1 MKIIVLNSNA
11 YFYSAFAK
19 AVLFFSFFFIT
30 QFIAAH
36 TITGFIKDI
45 NGQPLKDVYVLHMKS
60 GTHTHS
66 NAKGFF
72 TIENVEQEEE
82 LRFSHIGYEASSIV
96 VTNPKD
102 ILQITL
108 SASSLDLDAITISN
122 DVETLNV
129 LANVDLQI
137 NPVTSSQEILRTVPG
152 LFIGQHAGGGK
163 AEQIFLRG
171 FDIDHGTDIAINVD
185 GMPVNMVSHAHG
197 QGYADLHFLIPETI
211 NNISYGIGSYD
222 ESVGNFATAGHV
234 DFKTK
239 SYLDESKISVEIGD
253 FNHQRY
259 LGLVQLVDND
269 HTTAYFATEYL
280 TFDGPYDSPQNF
292 DRINL
297 FGKLHHTTDSG
308 NRLSLSLSHFDSE
321 WDASGQIP
329 QRAVDSGLIDRFGA
343 IDDTEGGSTSRTNVV
358 LNYDMDI
365 SDKEQLET
373 TMFYSHYDFLLY
385 SNFTFFLED
394 PINGDQI
401 QQQESRDLSGF
412 KTKYSYETQLGSN
425 DLSLTAGFSLRND
438 RTDASGLSRTLNR
451 RTTLENIQLGDI
463 NETNSS
469 LFVGAELSVNKL
481 LIDAGVRLERFKFI
495 YKNALTDTFNTQSQT
510 ATALLPKLNFNYE
523 ISDNVKVY
531 LNNGAGMHSN
541 DTRVVLEN
549 GADDILP
556 KSYGSDLGAVWKA
569 SDNLVVNGA
578 LWYLFLEQEFVYV
591 GDAGIVEPSG
601 ETERYGFDL
610 GLKYQLTDFLFLDT
624 NLNYAH
630 ARAINEP
637 DGADYIPLAPE
648 FTSTGGIILKDY
660 KRFNAGLRYR
670 YIGDRAANEDNS
682 IVAEG
687 YFVADF
693 NVNYDLTDN
702 LRLGIAVQNLFDVEW
717 NETQFAT
724 ESRLATEVQSVEE
737 IHFTPG
743 TPIFL
748 RGSIQYRF

>member
-1 MKIIVLNSNA
+1 MKIIFS
-11 YFYSAFAK
+11 YSAFAK
-19 AVLFFSFFFIT
+19 AVLFIAFFFST

-45 NGQPLKDVYVLHMKS
+45 NGQPLKDVYVLNVKS

-72 TIENVEQEEE
+72 TIDNVEQEEE

-96 VTNPKD
+96 VTNHKD

-108 SASSLDLDAITISN
+108 SPSSLNLDAITISN

-211 NNISYGIGSYD
+211 NNISYGVGNYD

-259 LGLVQLVDND
+259 LGLVQLVDNA
-269 HTTAYFATEYL
+269 HTTAYVATEYL

-329 QRAVDSGLIDRFGA
+329 QRAVDSGLIDRFGS

-401 QQQESRDLSGF
+401 QQQESRDLAGF
-412 KTKYSYETQLGSN
+412 KTKYSYETQLGAN
-425 DLSLTAGFSLRND
+425 DLSLIAGFGLRND

-481 LIDAGVRLERFKFI
+481 LIDAGLRLERFKFV
-495 YKNALTDTFNTQSQT
+495 YKDALTETFDTQSQT

-523 ISDNVKVY
+523 VSDNVKVY
-531 LNNGAGMHSN
+531 LHNGVGMHSN

-556 KSYGSDLGAVWKA
+556 KSYGSDLGTVWKA

-610 GLKYQLTDFLFLDT
+610 GVKYQLTDFLFLDT

-648 FTSTGGIILKDY
+648 FTSTGGISLKDY

-702 LRLGIAVQNLFDVEW
+702 LRLGMAVQNLFDVEW

-724 ESRLATEVQSVEE
+724 ESRLASEAQSVEE

-743 TPIFL
+743 TPFFL

>member
-1 MKIIVLNSNA
+1 
-11 YFYSAFAK
+11 SAFAK
-19 AVLFFSFFFIT
+19 AVLFIAFFFST
-30 QFIAAH
+30 QFIVAH
-36 TITGFIKDI
+36 TITGFIKDS

-72 TIENVEQEEE
+72 TIDNVEQEEE
-82 LRFSHIGYEASSIV
+82 LKFSHIGYEASSIV

-108 SASSLDLDAITISN
+108 NPSSLDLDAITISN

-211 NNISYGIGSYD
+211 NNISYGVGSYD

-259 LGLVQLVDND
+259 LGLVQLVDNA
-269 HTTAYFATEYL
+269 HTTAYVATEYL

-343 IDDTEGGSTSRTNVV
+343 IDDTEGGSTSRTNIV

-401 QQQESRDLSGF
+401 QQQESRDMAGF
-412 KTKYSYETQLGSN
+412 KTKYTYDTQLGAN
-425 DLSLTAGFSLRND
+425 DLSLTAGFGLRND

-451 RTTLENIQLGDI
+451 RTVLEDIQLGDI

-481 LIDAGVRLERFKFI
+481 LIDAGLRLERFKFV
-495 YKNALTDTFNTQSQT
+495 YKDALTETFDTQSQT

-523 ISDNVKVY
+523 VNDNVKVY
-531 LNNGAGMHSN
+531 LHNGVGMHSN

-556 KSYGSDLGAVWKA
+556 KSYGSDLGTIWKA

-610 GLKYQLTDFLFLDT
+610 GVKYQLTDFLFLDT

-648 FTSTGGIILKDY
+648 FTSTGGISLKNY

-702 LRLGIAVQNLFDVEW
+702 LRLGMAVQNLFDVEW

-724 ESRLATEVQSVEE
+724 ESRLASEAQSVEE

-743 TPIFL
+743 TPLFI

>member
-1 MKIIVLNSNA
+1 MRYTIT
-11 YFYSAFAK
+11 YSAFAK
-19 AVLFFSFFFIT
+19 AILTTAFLFISQYVL
-30 QFIAAH
+30 AH
-36 TITGFIKDI
+36 GITGFVNDD
-45 NGQPLKDVYVLHMKS
+45 NGQPLKDVYVLHSVS
-60 GTHTHS
+60 GNHTHT

-72 TIENVEQEEE
+72 ALDNVERGDE
-82 LRFSHIGYEASSIV
+82 LRFSHMGYEAGSSIITDEKSV
-96 VTNPKD
+96 
-102 ILQITL
+102 LQITL
-108 SASSLDLDAITISN
+108 KIASLDLEAITISN

-197 QGYADLHFLIPETI
+197 QGYADLHFVIPETI
-211 NNISYGIGSYD
+211 NNLSYGKGSYD
-222 ESVGNFATAGHV
+222 ETVGNFATAGHV
-234 DFKTK
+234 DFRTK
-239 SYLDESKISVEIGD
+239 NYLRENKIQYEIGD

-259 LGLVQLVDND
+259 LGMAQLVDNAN
-269 HTTAYFATEYL
+269 TSAYIATEYL
-280 TFDGPYDSPQNF
+280 TFDGAFDSPQNF

-297 FGKLHHTTDSG
+297 FGKMNYTSDNGDRFNVSV
-308 NRLSLSLSHFDSE
+308 SHFDSK

-329 QRAVDSGLIDRFGA
+329 QRAVDSGLIGRFGA
-343 IDDTEGGSTSRTNVV
+343 IDDTEGGETSRTSVV
-358 LNYDMDI
+358 ANYYKDV
-365 SDKEQLET
+365 SDKET
-373 TMFYSHYDFLLY
+373 IHANIFYSHYDFLLF

-401 QQQESRDLSGF
+401 RQQESRDLLGF
-412 KTKYSYETQLGSN
+412 KGDYTYRTKLGEN
-425 DLSLTAGFSLRND
+425 DLNLKVGLGLRND
-438 RTDASGLSRTLNR
+438 RTEGSGLARTLNR

-469 LFVGAELSVNKL
+469 GYVGAELSVDRL
-481 LIDAGVRLERFKFI
+481 LITTGLRLEHFNFN
-495 YKNALTDTFNTQSQT
+495 YQDALQTTFETQSQT
-510 ATALLPKLNFNYE
+510 ATALLPKLNFDYE
-523 ISDNVKVY
+523 VNNNVKVY
-531 LNNGAGMHSN
+531 LRNGIGLHSN

-549 GADDILP
+549 SADEILP
-556 KSYGSDLGAVWKA
+556 KSYGSDLGTIWKA

-578 LWYLFLEQEFVYV
+578 LWYLYLEQEFVYV

-601 ETERYGFDL
+601 ETERYGFDI
-610 GLKYQLTDFLFLDT
+610 GLKYQLTDYLFLDS

-637 DGADYIPLAPE
+637 VGANFIPLAPE
-648 FTSTGGIILKDY
+648 FTSTGGISLKNY
-660 KRFNAGLRYR
+660 KKFNAGLRYR

-687 YFVADF
+687 YFVADL
-693 NVNYDLTDN
+693 NVNYDLTNN
-702 LRLGIAVQNLFDVEW
+702 LRLGIAVQNLFDVDW

-724 ESRLATEVQSVEE
+724 ESRLANEAQSVEE

-743 TPIFL
+743 TPFFI
-748 RGSIQYRF
+748 RGSIQYSF

>member
-1 MKIIVLNSNA
+1 MKIIFS
-11 YFYSAFAK
+11 YSAFAK
-19 AVLFFSFFFIT
+19 AVLFIAFFFST
-30 QFIAAH
+30 QFIVAH
-36 TITGFIKDI
+36 TITGFIKDS

-72 TIENVEQEEE
+72 TIDNVEQEEE
-82 LRFSHIGYEASSIV
+82 LKFSHIGYEASSIV

-108 SASSLDLDAITISN
+108 NPSSLDLDAITISN

-211 NNISYGIGSYD
+211 NNISYGVGSYD

-259 LGLVQLVDND
+259 LGLVQLVDNA
-269 HTTAYFATEYL
+269 HTTAYVATEYL

-343 IDDTEGGSTSRTNVV
+343 IDDTEGGSTSRTNIV

-401 QQQESRDLSGF
+401 QQQESRDMAGF
-412 KTKYSYETQLGSN
+412 KTKYTYDTQLGAN
-425 DLSLTAGFSLRND
+425 DLSLTAGFGLRND

-451 RTTLENIQLGDI
+451 RTVLEDIQLGDI

-481 LIDAGVRLERFKFI
+481 LIDAGLRLERFKFV
-495 YKNALTDTFNTQSQT
+495 YKDALTETFDTQSQT

-523 ISDNVKVY
+523 VNDNVKVY
-531 LNNGAGMHSN
+531 LHNGVGMHSN

-556 KSYGSDLGAVWKA
+556 KSYGSDLGTIWKA

-610 GLKYQLTDFLFLDT
+610 GVKYQLTDFLFLDT

-648 FTSTGGIILKDY
+648 FTSTGGISLKNY

-702 LRLGIAVQNLFDVEW
+702 LRLGMAVQNLFDVEW

-724 ESRLATEVQSVEE
+724 ESRLASEAQSVEE

-743 TPIFL
+743 TPLFI

>member
-19 AVLFFSFFFIT
+19 AVLFFPFFFIT

-45 NGQPLKDVYVLHMKS
+45 NGQPVKDVYVLHMKS
-60 GTHTHS
+60 DTHTHS

-82 LRFSHIGYEASSIV
+82 LRFSHIGYEASSMV

-308 NRLSLSLSHFDSE
+308 NRLSLSLSHFDSD

-495 YKNALTDTFNTQSQT
+495 YKDALTDTFNTQSQT

-531 LNNGAGMHSN
+531 LHNGIGMHSN

-687 YFVADF
+687 YVVADF

-702 LRLGIAVQNLFDVEW
+702 LRLGMAVQNLFDVEW

>member
-1 MKIIVLNSNA
+1 MKIIFS
-11 YFYSAFAK
+11 YSAFTK
-19 AVLFFSFFFIT
+19 AVLFIAFFFST

-45 NGQPLKDVYVLHMKS
+45 NGQPLKDVYVLNVKS

-72 TIENVEQEEE
+72 TIDNVEQEEE

-96 VTNPKD
+96 VTNHKD

-108 SASSLDLDAITISN
+108 SPSSLNLDAITISN

-211 NNISYGIGSYD
+211 NNISYGVGSYD

-259 LGLVQLVDND
+259 LGLVQLVDNA
-269 HTTAYFATEYL
+269 HTTAYVATEYL

-329 QRAVDSGLIDRFGA
+329 QRAVDSGLIDRFGS

-401 QQQESRDLSGF
+401 QQQESRDLAGF
-412 KTKYSYETQLGSN
+412 NTKYSYETQLGAN
-425 DLSLTAGFSLRND
+425 DLSLIAGFGLRND

-481 LIDAGVRLERFKFI
+481 LIDAGLRLERFKFV
-495 YKNALTDTFNTQSQT
+495 YKDALTETFDTQSQT

-523 ISDNVKVY
+523 VSDNVKVY
-531 LNNGAGMHSN
+531 LHNGVGMHSN

-556 KSYGSDLGAVWKA
+556 KSYGSDLGTVWKA

-610 GLKYQLTDFLFLDT
+610 GVKYQLTDFLFLDT

-648 FTSTGGIILKDY
+648 FTSTGGISLKDY

-702 LRLGIAVQNLFDVEW
+702 LRLGMAVQNLFDVEW

-724 ESRLATEVQSVEE
+724 ESRLASEAQSVEE

-743 TPIFL
+743 TPFFL

>member
-1 MKIIVLNSNA
+1 MKIIFS
-11 YFYSAFAK
+11 YSAFAK
-19 AVLFFSFFFIT
+19 ALLFIAFFFST

-36 TITGFIKDI
+36 TITGFIKDS

-60 GTHTHS
+60 GTHTHT

-72 TIENVEQEEE
+72 SIDNVEQEEE

-108 SASSLDLDAITISN
+108 SPSSLDLDAITISN

-259 LGLVQLVDND
+259 LGLVQLVDNS
-269 HTTAYFATEYL
+269 HTTAYVATEYL

-321 WDASGQIP
+321 WDASGQVP
-329 QRAVDSGLIDRFGA
+329 QRAVDSGLIDRFGS

-401 QQQESRDLSGF
+401 KQQESRDLAGF
-412 KTKYSYETQLGSN
+412 KTKYTYETQLGAN
-425 DLSLTAGFSLRND
+425 DLSLTAGFGLRND

-451 RTTLENIQLGDI
+451 RTTLENVQLGDI

-469 LFVGAELSVNKL
+469 LFVGAELSINKL
-481 LIDAGVRLERFKFI
+481 LIDAGVRLERFKFV
-495 YKNALTDTFNTQSQT
+495 YKDALTDTFDTQSQT

-523 ISDNVKVY
+523 VNDNVKVY
-531 LNNGAGMHSN
+531 LHNGVGMHSN

-556 KSYGSDLGAVWKA
+556 KSYGSDLGAIWKA

-610 GLKYQLTDFLFLDT
+610 GVKYQLTDFLFLDT

-648 FTSTGGIILKDY
+648 FTSTGGISLKDY

-682 IVAEG
+682 IVADG

-702 LRLGIAVQNLFDVEW
+702 LRLGMAVQNLFDVEW

-724 ESRLATEVQSVEE
+724 ESRLANEAQSVEE

-743 TPIFL
+743 TPLFI

>member
-1 MKIIVLNSNA
+1 MKIIFS
-11 YFYSAFAK
+11 YSAFAK
-19 AVLFFSFFFIT
+19 AVLFIAFFFST

-45 NGQPLKDVYVLHMKS
+45 NGQPLKDVYVLHVKS

-72 TIENVEQEEE
+72 TIDNVEQEEE

-96 VTNPKD
+96 VTNHKD

-108 SASSLDLDAITISN
+108 SPSSLNLDAITISN

-211 NNISYGIGSYD
+211 NNISYGVGSYD

-259 LGLVQLVDND
+259 LGLVQLVDNS
-269 HTTAYFATEYL
+269 HTTAYVATEYL

-329 QRAVDSGLIDRFGA
+329 QRAVDSGLIDRFGS

-401 QQQESRDLSGF
+401 QQQESRDLAGF
-412 KTKYSYETQLGSN
+412 KTKYSYETQLGAN
-425 DLSLTAGFSLRND
+425 DLSLIAGFGLRND

-481 LIDAGVRLERFKFI
+481 LIDAGLRLERFKFV
-495 YKNALTDTFNTQSQT
+495 YKDALTETFDTQSQT

-523 ISDNVKVY
+523 VSDNVKVY
-531 LNNGAGMHSN
+531 LHNGVGMHSN

-556 KSYGSDLGAVWKA
+556 KSYGSDLGTVWKA

-610 GLKYQLTDFLFLDT
+610 GVKYQLTDFLFLDT

-648 FTSTGGIILKDY
+648 FTSTGGISLKDY

-702 LRLGIAVQNLFDVEW
+702 LRLGMAVQNLFDVEW

-724 ESRLATEVQSVEE
+724 ESRLASEAQSVEE

-743 TPIFL
+743 TPFFL

>member
-1 MKIIVLNSNA
+1 MKIIFS
-11 YFYSAFAK
+11 YSAFAK
-19 AVLFFSFFFIT
+19 AVLFIAFFFST

-45 NGQPLKDVYVLHMKS
+45 NGQPLKDVYVLHVKS

-72 TIENVEQEEE
+72 TIDNVEQEEE

-96 VTNPKD
+96 VTNHKD

-108 SASSLDLDAITISN
+108 SPSSLNLDAITISN

-259 LGLVQLVDND
+259 LGLVQLVDNA
-269 HTTAYFATEYL
+269 HTTAYVATEYL

-329 QRAVDSGLIDRFGA
+329 QRAVDSGLIDRFGS

-401 QQQESRDLSGF
+401 QQQESRDLAGF
-412 KTKYSYETQLGSN
+412 KTKYSYETQLGAN
-425 DLSLTAGFSLRND
+425 DLSLIAGFGLRND

-481 LIDAGVRLERFKFI
+481 LIDAGLRLERFKFV
-495 YKNALTDTFNTQSQT
+495 YKDALTETFDTQSQT

-523 ISDNVKVY
+523 VSDNVKVY
-531 LNNGAGMHSN
+531 LHNGVGMHSN

-556 KSYGSDLGAVWKA
+556 KSYGSDLGTVWKA

-610 GLKYQLTDFLFLDT
+610 GVKYQLTDFLFLDT

-648 FTSTGGIILKDY
+648 FTSTGGISLKDY

-702 LRLGIAVQNLFDVEW
+702 LRLGMAVQNLFDVEW

-724 ESRLATEVQSVEE
+724 ESRLASEAQSVEE

-743 TPIFL
+743 TPFFL